1 MEGHTA
7 DMAAWWEQGEPC
19 GAPRS
24 LGSLEGSVR
33 PPPLK
38 KGGVAKLPTP

>member
-24 LGSLEGSVR
+24 LSLEGSVR